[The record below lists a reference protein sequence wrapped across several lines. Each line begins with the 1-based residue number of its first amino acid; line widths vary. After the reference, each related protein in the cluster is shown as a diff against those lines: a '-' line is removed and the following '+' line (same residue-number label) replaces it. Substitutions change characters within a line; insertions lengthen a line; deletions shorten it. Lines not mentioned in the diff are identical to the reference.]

1 MGHQNIKS
9 DCGTVGTRK
18 GSSPISRPALSVFG
32 TLVMLL
38 VAVQFPFADGY
49 RMQRTQSSCY
59 YNGTHFMEGS
69 IVPTKEPCLMC
80 KCTEKTLICALKVCP
95 EQPIPPPRGC
105 ILVHKAGS
113 CCPYLQCSKLNLAVK
128 NNGDR
133 KKLHFLDY
141 YEKAAQERLEKP
153 NSYLRRSDDD
163 EVEDN
168 GACIINGTVYKSGSA
183 MVSSTLCSYCYCIN
197 GRQKCVKPKCALA
210 NQKCAPVFVDSACC
224 PIRYDCSGKTP
235 IKTSATELSTE
246 SANHVRRINNK
257 HYQRMTERRGYR
269 SNGCTSGGHTYPDG
283 EKMKSED
290 PCEVCYCIR
299 GQRKCTPKKC
309 APAIK
314 GCTPRVP
321 RGECCA
327 VRYDCK
333 HGEQKPFGR
342 KMEDEEES
350 FDFFSI
356 LFGPDPDAPKEEAKN
371 ATKTIE
377 VPVTEATPVSTTSEK
392 SFLDLLR
399 AGLDFI
405 DDAGEDELLL
415 STTSASEGSTFGSTE
430 APPELQTV
438 KVEIIQEPQA
448 IYIEKPDFNFP
459 VRKIPPVPI
468 MFKPLPKIPTL
479 LMHEPSFQNLES
491 DSLLKE
497 NPTEVSNSLS
507 ETTLKNVLTTDIFTE
522 DKTEAVEVVAT
533 TTTTT
538 ERTTPP
544 VIKVKQTSTTTMPPG
559 IVKSAQR
566 VTGTVPTGPAS
577 TTSGTTS
584 TTTTT
589 TTTSTAAPTT
599 TTTTISTTTSTASP
613 TTTTTTTTTTEIPT
627 TTTTTA
633 PTTTSTPRTTTT
645 KQTTTVPPTTAIKTA
660 SSATTIPN
668 TAAPMKVE
676 SLIANGTDYLATT
689 KAPLTKEA
697 LSTSTSSSLK
707 TDSTKPTGKTP
718 PTSSATAPTP
728 MKTSTEFIKSTSTT
742 PLPATTKKM
751 VVSEKLVRTTTQPVV
766 SSTPIDVVI
775 KIDQLVDK
783 QTVETILNSLNA
795 KIEKV
800 TKVTAVEP
808 ITTTTIATKRPNN
821 KFVGFEPEKI
831 PSTILSKMTTTTTES
846 TDSTALLNDLTT
858 SVTTESE
865 ATSTVVPDVTTLMKE
880 TTDRLTEEISSS
892 TLRISDS
899 EESTMV
905 TSTVPS
911 ETSTLQDDSSAETST
926 EVTDTT
932 VNSYTDTTHEELR
945 TEAFSVENNETA
957 TTTETITSI
966 PPTKSTPT
974 VATRPPNPL
983 KENNLL
989 SVLLSGLSNIFD
1001 ATKNDSG
1008 KQGQK
1013 NRTEYRPITPKPIP
1027 ISGFHK
1033 VSNIPSILESD
1044 IGLDYDEPTLPPS
1057 LPNLKIIPF
1066 LPADAVKKNEPPKPA
1081 SIVPPTY
1088 TYFKNHPNN
1097 YPIVN
1102 DPYETPTGY
1111 GVSNEHEI
1119 LHPGLTYKAPGKPM
1133 AEYEYSYDPAINYP
1147 ALTESYDVDAKNGYY
1162 NTKVIRDKYDTVDEM
1177 DYDYDTDTIH
1187 KYSEH
1192 PQKQDL
1198 FKNELKKFI
1207 PTKYEVPQEGTYVPV
1222 YDKYGVGYPEK
1233 NVYYTNH
1240 KELAYGGAKLDKIQ
1254 PSTDNPLFR
1263 IDGTDMSGFSPPTKT
1278 EGGFV
1283 PKEPIKDEFY
1293 YESYATTPSPIE
1305 LTDDHHAKLPYN
1317 ATPTSSYGA
1326 TPSNPFIDVIRTEPA
1341 PPLMS
1346 LIEDKEKLLSTLQSK
1361 NTSLE
1366 DLLGDPSEGGDDF
1379 EKQIISITTDSNY
1392 LSAVSEEHVPTQRT
1406 TSSKPNFTGFELN
1419 FPVSVHHSEEPV
1431 SEATKPA
1438 GNAGH
1443 ADHEPEPSGMFSLE
1457 NMLNYLL
1464 REEDPINENKLK
1476 NTTGGSGTAGSLG
1489 DGIPPFKTLPSRLTA
1504 VYDPT
1509 VGLEASL
1516 GDVKPPSD
1524 EELHDGTVT
1533 LKVESAKNDTKT
1545 LYRPSLLD
1553 LPFLNPGFHT
1563 KPINQPESDPE
1574 SQNELDRYGY
1584 TGGTPEHR
1592 ADPYQVIAEGTPG
1605 VSAES
1610 YVVNPV
1616 DINKLK
1622 QHHSEGTAEITM
1634 KSKVKD
1640 TVGILKLAGCNI
1652 YGRMYRVGRIIS
1664 ELSGP
1669 CLECKCTEVGVHCTP
1684 LDCRRRR

>member
-1 MGHQNIKS
+1 MMV
-9 DCGTVGTRK
+9 T
-18 GSSPISRPALSVFG
+18 
-32 TLVMLL
+32 TLVIS
-38 VAVQFPFADGY
+38 
-49 RMQRTQSSCY
+49 TESSCY

-141 YEKAAQERLEKP
+141 YEKAAQERLENP
-153 NSYLRRSDDD
+153 NSYLRRSDDE

-168 GACIINGTVYKSGSA
+168 GACIVNGTVYKSGSA

-197 GRQKCVKPKCALA
+197 GRQQCVKPKCALA

-224 PIRYDCSGKTP
+224 PIRYDCTGKTP
-235 IKTSATELSTE
+235 IKTGATELSTE

-257 HYQRMTERRGYR
+257 HYQRMSERRGYR
-269 SNGCTSGGHTYPDG
+269 SNGCMSGGHTYPDG

-356 LFGPDPDAPKEEAKN
+356 LFGPDPDAPKEEPKN
-371 ATKTIE
+371 VTQPVE
-377 VPVTEATPVSTTSEK
+377 VPVTEASPISTTSEK

-415 STTSASEGSTFGSTE
+415 STTAGSDGSTLTSTE

-459 VRKIPPVPI
+459 VRKPIPPVPI

-479 LMHEPSFQNLES
+479 LVNEPDFQNLES

-507 ETTLKNVLTTDIFTE
+507 ETTLKNLPTTDVYE
-522 DKTEAVEVVAT
+522 EKTETVELTVPTTSAERTTTPKMNQVPT
-533 TTTTT
+533 TTTMAPSTVETT
-538 ERTTPP
+538 
-544 VIKVKQTSTTTMPPG
+544 
-559 IVKSAQR
+559 QR
-566 VTGTVPTGPAS
+566 VTTTAQTRPATS
-577 TTSGTTS
+577 TA

-589 TTTSTAAPTT
+589 TTTTAAPSTTTTTTAAPTT
-599 TTTTISTTTSTASP
+599 TTTTTTVAP
-613 TTTTTTTTTTEIPT
+613 TTK

-633 PTTTSTPRTTTT
+633 APTTTPTPRTTTT
-645 KQTTTVPPTTAIKTA
+645 KRTTTEPPTTTTKIPITVAPSTVITSVEDSSEDISTIQPPTTVTPLKKEVLSPSSSSSLKAESIKTTEKIP
-660 SSATTIPN
+660 TT
-668 TAAPMKVE
+668 
-676 SLIANGTDYLATT
+676 
-689 KAPLTKEA
+689 
-697 LSTSTSSSLK
+697 STSTS
-707 TDSTKPTGKTP
+707 P
-718 PTSSATAPTP
+718 
-728 MKTSTEFIKSTSTT
+728 KTSTETLKVTTT
-742 PLPATTKKM
+742 PLPPSTKRQ
-751 VVSEKLVRTTTQPVV
+751 VVSEKIVQTTPQPSII
-766 SSTPIDVVI
+766 SSTPVDVVI

-783 QTVETILNSLNA
+783 HTVETIINSLNA

-800 TKVTAVEP
+800 TKVTATEP
-808 ITTTTIATKRPNN
+808 LTTTTTIAIKRPNN

-831 PSTILSKMTTTTTES
+831 PTTVLSKMATTTTEAIE
-846 TDSTALLNDLTT
+846 STAFMNDLTT
-858 SVTTESE
+858 AVTTE
-865 ATSTVVPDVTTLMKE
+865 ADVTSTIVTDATTVLRE
-880 TTDRLTEEISSS
+880 TTDRLTEEISTS
-892 TLRISDS
+892 TQRMSES
-899 EESTMV
+899 EESTMM
-905 TSTVPS
+905 TSTPVPS
-911 ETSTLQDDSSAETST
+911 ETSTMQEDEAAETST

-945 TEAFSVENNETA
+945 TEEFVVESNDTVA
-957 TTTETITSI
+957 TTEPTTSI
-966 PPTKSTPT
+966 APTKLTTP
-974 VATRPPNPL
+974 VVTRPPNPL

-1013 NRTEYRPITPKPIP
+1013 NRTEYRPVTPKPIP

-1044 IGLDYDEPTLPPS
+1044 IGMDYDEPTLPPS

-1081 SIVPPTY
+1081 KVIPPTY

-1102 DPYETPTGY
+1102 DPYEAPTGY
-1111 GVSNEHEI
+1111 GMSNEHEI
-1119 LHPGLTYKAPGKPM
+1119 LHPGLTYKAPGKPI

-1240 KELAYGGAKLDKIQ
+1240 KELAYGGAKLDKLQ
-1254 PSTDNPLFR
+1254 ASTDNPLFR

-1293 YESYATTPSPIE
+1293 YESYATTPFPIE
-1305 LTDDHHAKLPYN
+1305 VTDDHHAKLPYN

-1366 DLLGDPSEGGDDF
+1366 DMLEDPSEGSDDF
-1379 EKQIISITTDSNY
+1379 EKQIISITTDTNY
-1392 LSAVSEEHVPTQRT
+1392 LSSVSEEHAPTQRT
-1406 TSSKPNFTGFELN
+1406 TPSKPNFTGFELN

-1438 GNAGH
+1438 TGH
-1443 ADHEPEPSGMFSLE
+1443 TTPEHEPEPSGMFSLE

-1464 REEDPINENKLK
+1464 REEDPINENKLR
-1476 NTTGGSGTAGSLG
+1476 NSTGGVTPSGSLG

-1504 VYDPT
+1504 LYDPT

-1563 KPINQPESDPE
+1563 KPINQPQESDQE
-1574 SQNELDRYGY
+1574 TQNELDRYTGY
-1584 TGGTPEHR
+1584 SGGAPEHR
-1592 ADPYQVIAEGTPG
+1592 TDPYQVIAGGTPG
-1605 VSAES
+1605 VNVDS

-1684 LDCRRRR
+1684 LDCRRRRWLEDLNHMASVEVVKHGTAQPRQQQYRR

>member
-1 MGHQNIKS
+1 MMTMVIS
-9 DCGTVGTRK
+9 TRF
-18 GSSPISRPALSVFG
+18 RE
-32 TLVMLL
+32 
-38 VAVQFPFADGY
+38 
-49 RMQRTQSSCY
+49 SSCY

-80 KCTEKTLICALKVCP
+80 KCTDKTLICALKVCP

-168 GACIINGTVYKSGSA
+168 GACIVNGTVYKSGSA

-210 NQKCAPVFVDSACC
+210 NQKCAPVYVDSACC

-235 IKTSATELSTE
+235 IKNGATELSTE

-257 HYQRMTERRGYR
+257 HYQRMSERRGYR
-269 SNGCTSGGHTYPDG
+269 SNGCISGGHTYPDG

-371 ATKTIE
+371 ATQTVE

-415 STTSASEGSTFGSTE
+415 STTSTSEGSTLASTE
-430 APPELQTV
+430 SPPELQTV

-479 LMHEPSFQNLES
+479 LMNEPNFQNLES

-507 ETTLKNVLTTDIFTE
+507 ETTLKNVPATEADE
-522 DKTEAVEVVAT
+522 DKTEAE
-533 TTTTT
+533 
-538 ERTTPP
+538 
-544 VIKVKQTSTTTMPPG
+544 
-559 IVKSAQR
+559 
-566 VTGTVPTGPAS
+566 
-577 TTSGTTS
+577 
-584 TTTTT
+584 
-589 TTTSTAAPTT
+589 
-599 TTTTISTTTSTASP
+599 
-613 TTTTTTTTTTEIPT
+613 EIIT
-627 TTTTTA
+627 
-633 PTTTSTPRTTTT
+633 
-645 KQTTTVPPTTAIKTA
+645 TTTVP
-660 SSATTIPN
+660 
-668 TAAPMKVE
+668 
-676 SLIANGTDYLATT
+676 
-689 KAPLTKEA
+689 
-697 LSTSTSSSLK
+697 STSVSTS
-707 TDSTKPTGKTP
+707 
-718 PTSSATAPTP
+718 PTST
-728 MKTSTEFIKSTSTT
+728 KTSTEFISST
-742 PLPATTKKM
+742 PLPSTNKKLG
-751 VVSEKLVRTTTQPVV
+751 VSEKIVQTTPQPIV

-800 TKVTAVEP
+800 TKVTAAEP

-831 PSTILSKMTTTTTES
+831 PTTVLSKMTTTTTES
-846 TDSTALLNDLTT
+846 PQSTALINDITT
-858 SVTTESE
+858 SVISESE
-865 ATSTVVPDVTTLMKE
+865 VTSTVAPEVTTMMRE
-880 TTDRLTEEISSS
+880 TTDRLTEEISTS
-892 TLRISDS
+892 TQRISES
-899 EESTMV
+899 EESTLL
-905 TSTVPS
+905 TSTIPS
-911 ETSTLQDDSSAETST
+911 ETSTVQDDGSAETST
-926 EVTDTT
+926 EMTDTT
-932 VNSYTDTTHEELR
+932 VNSYTETTHEELR
-945 TEAFSVENNETA
+945 TEMFIVENNDTV

-966 PPTKSTPT
+966 APTRLTPT
-974 VATRPPNPL
+974 VAIRPPNPL

-1008 KQGQK
+1008 KQAQK
-1013 NRTEYRPITPKPIP
+1013 NRTEYRPVTPKPIP

-1044 IGLDYDEPTLPPS
+1044 LGLDYDEPTLPPS

-1081 SIVPPTY
+1081 KIVPPTY

-1102 DPYETPTGY
+1102 DPYETPTVY
-1111 GVSNEHEI
+1111 GMSNEHEI

-1133 AEYEYSYDPAINYP
+1133 TEYEYSYDPAINYP

-1254 PSTDNPLFR
+1254 SSTDNPLFR

-1293 YESYATTPSPIE
+1293 YESYATTPFPTE

-1317 ATPTSSYGA
+1317 ATPTSSYGGSTISQA
-1326 TPSNPFIDVIRTEPA
+1326 A
-1341 PPLMS
+1341 
-1346 LIEDKEKLLSTLQSK
+1346 LLLT
-1361 NTSLE
+1361 
-1366 DLLGDPSEGGDDF
+1366 
-1379 EKQIISITTDSNY
+1379 
-1392 LSAVSEEHVPTQRT
+1392 SEEHVPTQRT
-1406 TSSKPNFTGFELN
+1406 TPSKPNFTGFELN
-1419 FPVSVHHSEEPV
+1419 FPVSVHHSDEPV

-1438 GNAGH
+1438 NTPGAE
-1443 ADHEPEPSGMFSLE
+1443 HEPEPSGMFSLE

-1464 REEDPINENKLK
+1464 REEDPVNENKLRNSTASG
-1476 NTTGGSGTAGSLG
+1476 NTGTPG
-1489 DGIPPFKTLPSRLTA
+1489 DGIPPFKTLPFRLTA

-1533 LKVESAKNDTKT
+1533 LKVESAKNDTKA
-1545 LYRPSLLD
+1545 LYRPSLMD

-1563 KPINQPESDPE
+1563 KPVNQPESDPE

-1584 TGGTPEHR
+1584 AGTPEHR
-1592 ADPYQVIAEGTPG
+1592 ADQYQVIADSSPG
-1605 VSAES
+1605 VGTDS

-1684 LDCRRRR
+1684 LDCRRRRFKSDRLIRLCPDRISDKCLRIVDTEPYHDGEDIV

>member
-1 MGHQNIKS
+1 MTLQNTKS
-9 DCGTVGTRK
+9 HLVTARK
-18 GSSPISRPALSVFG
+18 GSSPSIRRLPAHLGLLSALAM
-32 TLVMLL
+32 LVMLL
-38 VAVQFPFADGY
+38 GLQFPFADGY

-141 YEKAAQERLEKP
+141 YEKAAQERFENP
-153 NSYLRRSDDD
+153 NAYLRRSDDD

-168 GACIINGTVYKSGSA
+168 GACIVNGTVYKSGSA

-197 GRQKCVKPKCALA
+197 GRQQCVKPKCALPS
-210 NQKCAPVFVDSACC
+210 QKCAPVFVDSACC

-235 IKTSATELSTE
+235 IKNAELATTE

-257 HYQRMTERRGYR
+257 HYQRMAERRGYR
-269 SNGCTSGGHTYPDG
+269 SNGCNAGGHTYPDG

-309 APAIK
+309 APTIK

-356 LFGPDPDAPKEEAKN
+356 LFGPDPDAPKEETKN
-371 ATKTIE
+371 VTEVIE
-377 VPVTEATPVSTTSEK
+377 APVTETAPVSTTSEK

-415 STTSASEGSTFGSTE
+415 STAVPSEANTLLTSTE
-430 APPELQTV
+430 LPPELQTV

-479 LMHEPSFQNLES
+479 LMNEPQFQNLES

-497 NPTEVSNSLS
+497 NPTEVSNSLL
-507 ETTLKNVLTTDIFTE
+507 ETT
-522 DKTEAVEVVAT
+522 
-533 TTTTT
+533 
-538 ERTTPP
+538 
-544 VIKVKQTSTTTMPPG
+544 
-559 IVKSAQR
+559 
-566 VTGTVPTGPAS
+566 
-577 TTSGTTS
+577 
-584 TTTTT
+584 
-589 TTTSTAAPTT
+589 
-599 TTTTISTTTSTASP
+599 
-613 TTTTTTTTTTEIPT
+613 
-627 TTTTTA
+627 
-633 PTTTSTPRTTTT
+633 
-645 KQTTTVPPTTAIKTA
+645 
-660 SSATTIPN
+660 
-668 TAAPMKVE
+668 
-676 SLIANGTDYLATT
+676 
-689 KAPLTKEA
+689 
-697 LSTSTSSSLK
+697 
-707 TDSTKPTGKTP
+707 
-718 PTSSATAPTP
+718 
-728 MKTSTEFIKSTSTT
+728 
-742 PLPATTKKM
+742 
-751 VVSEKLVRTTTQPVV
+751 
-766 SSTPIDVVI
+766 
-775 KIDQLVDK
+775 
-783 QTVETILNSLNA
+783 
-795 KIEKV
+795 IEKV
-800 TKVTAVEP
+800 TKVTEP
-808 ITTTTIATKRPNN
+808 IVTTTIATKRPNN
-821 KFVGFEPEKI
+821 KFVGFVPEKI
-831 PSTILSKMTTTTTES
+831 PTTVFSRVTPPVTTES
-846 TDSTALLNDLTT
+846 TESTVLLNDPTT
-858 SVTTESE
+858 SVTTEGDI
-865 ATSTVVPDVTTLMKE
+865 TSTIEPDVTTTLRDT
-880 TTDRLTEEISSS
+880 TTDRQSEEISTS
-892 TLRISDS
+892 TQRMEES
-899 EESTMV
+899 EESTTV

-911 ETSTLQDDSSAETST
+911 ETSTMQEESSAEMST
-926 EVTDTT
+926 DVTDTT
-932 VNSYTDTTHEELR
+932 IANSYTETTHEELR
-945 TEAFSVENNETA
+945 TEPFVVENNDTA
-957 TTTETITSI
+957 TTTETITSVA
-966 PPTKSTPT
+966 PTKQAPPPP
-974 VATRPPNPL
+974 TRPPNPL

-1008 KQGQK
+1008 KQSQK

-1044 IGLDYDEPTLPPS
+1044 IGMDYDEPTLPPS

-1066 LPADAVKKNEPPKPA
+1066 LPADAVKKNDPPKPV

-1102 DPYETPTGY
+1102 DPYEAPPSGY

-1119 LHPGLTYKAPGKPM
+1119 LHPGMTYKAPSKPM
-1133 AEYEYSYDPAINYP
+1133 TAEYEYAYDPAINYP

-1187 KYSEH
+1187 KYAEH
-1192 PQKQDL
+1192 PAKQDL
-1198 FKNELKKFI
+1198 FQNELKKFI
-1207 PTKYEVPQEGTYVPV
+1207 PTKYEVPLEGTYVPV

-1240 KELAYGGAKLDKIQ
+1240 KELAYGAGAKLDKVQ
-1254 PSTDNPLFR
+1254 VQSTDNPLFR

-1293 YESYATTPSPIE
+1293 YESYATTPFPTE
-1305 LTDDHHAKLPYN
+1305 LTDDHHVKLPYN
-1317 ATPTSSYGA
+1317 ATPTSSYGV

-1346 LIEDKEKLLSTLQSK
+1346 LIEDKEKLLSTLHSK

-1366 DLLGDPSEGGDDF
+1366 DLLGDPSEGSDEY
-1379 EKQIISITTDSNY
+1379 EKQIISITTDANY
-1392 LSAVSEEHVPTQRT
+1392 LSSMAEEHVPTQRT

-1419 FPVSVHHSEEPV
+1419 FPVSVHHPEEPV

-1438 GNAGH
+1438 SPAEAQH
-1443 ADHEPEPSGMFSLE
+1443 SEPEPSGMFSLE

-1464 REEDPINENKLK
+1464 REEDPINENRLR
-1476 NTTGGSGTAGSLG
+1476 NASNSETTGAVS
-1489 DGIPPFKTLPSRLTA
+1489 DGVPPFKTLPSRLTA

-1574 SQNELDRYGY
+1574 TQNELDRYGY
-1584 TGGTPEHR
+1584 GGTPEHHT
-1592 ADPYQVIAEGTPG
+1592 DQYQVIAEGTP
-1605 VSAES
+1605 SANAQS

>member
-1 MGHQNIKS
+1 MCHRVS
-9 DCGTVGTRK
+9 DDL
-18 GSSPISRPALSVFG
+18 SRE
-32 TLVMLL
+32 
-38 VAVQFPFADGY
+38 
-49 RMQRTQSSCY
+49 SSCY

-141 YEKAAQERLEKP
+141 YEKAAQERFENP
-153 NSYLRRSDDD
+153 NAYLRRSDDD

-168 GACIINGTVYKSGSA
+168 GACIVNGTVYKSGSA

-197 GRQKCVKPKCALA
+197 GRQQCVKPKCALPS
-210 NQKCAPVFVDSACC
+210 QKCAPVFVDSACC

-235 IKTSATELSTE
+235 IKNAELATTE

-257 HYQRMTERRGYR
+257 HYQRMAERRGYR
-269 SNGCTSGGHTYPDG
+269 SNGCTAGGHTYPDG

-309 APAIK
+309 APTIK

-371 ATKTIE
+371 VTEVIE
-377 VPVTEATPVSTTSEK
+377 APVTEAAPVSTTSEK

-415 STTSASEGSTFGSTE
+415 STAAPSEANTLLTSTE
-430 APPELQTV
+430 VPPELQTV

-479 LMHEPSFQNLES
+479 LMNEPQFQNLES

-497 NPTEVSNSLS
+497 NPTEVSNSLL
-507 ETTLKNVLTTDIFTE
+507 ETT
-522 DKTEAVEVVAT
+522 
-533 TTTTT
+533 
-538 ERTTPP
+538 
-544 VIKVKQTSTTTMPPG
+544 
-559 IVKSAQR
+559 
-566 VTGTVPTGPAS
+566 
-577 TTSGTTS
+577 
-584 TTTTT
+584 
-589 TTTSTAAPTT
+589 
-599 TTTTISTTTSTASP
+599 
-613 TTTTTTTTTTEIPT
+613 
-627 TTTTTA
+627 
-633 PTTTSTPRTTTT
+633 
-645 KQTTTVPPTTAIKTA
+645 
-660 SSATTIPN
+660 
-668 TAAPMKVE
+668 
-676 SLIANGTDYLATT
+676 
-689 KAPLTKEA
+689 
-697 LSTSTSSSLK
+697 
-707 TDSTKPTGKTP
+707 
-718 PTSSATAPTP
+718 
-728 MKTSTEFIKSTSTT
+728 
-742 PLPATTKKM
+742 
-751 VVSEKLVRTTTQPVV
+751 
-766 SSTPIDVVI
+766 
-775 KIDQLVDK
+775 
-783 QTVETILNSLNA
+783 
-795 KIEKV
+795 IEKV
-800 TKVTAVEP
+800 TKVTEP
-808 ITTTTIATKRPNN
+808 IGTTTIATKRPNN
-821 KFVGFEPEKI
+821 KFVGFVPEKI
-831 PSTILSKMTTTTTES
+831 PTTVFSRVTPAATMESTES
-846 TDSTALLNDLTT
+846 TVLLNDPTT
-858 SVTTESE
+858 SVTTEGDI
-865 ATSTVVPDVTTLMKE
+865 TSTIEPDVTTTLRDT
-880 TTDRLTEEISSS
+880 TTDRQSEEITTS
-892 TLRISDS
+892 TQRMGES
-899 EESTMV
+899 EEATTV

-911 ETSTLQDDSSAETST
+911 ETSTMQEESSAEMST

-932 VNSYTDTTHEELR
+932 IANSYTETTHEELR
-945 TEAFSVENNETA
+945 TEPFVVENNDTA
-957 TTTETITSI
+957 TTTETITSVA
-966 PPTKSTPT
+966 PTKQAPPPP
-974 VATRPPNPL
+974 TRPPNPL

-1008 KQGQK
+1008 KQSQK

-1044 IGLDYDEPTLPPS
+1044 IGMDYDEPTLPPS

-1066 LPADAVKKNEPPKPA
+1066 LPADAVKKNDPPKPV

-1102 DPYETPTGY
+1102 DPYEAPPSGY

-1119 LHPGLTYKAPGKPM
+1119 LHPGMTYKAPGKPM
-1133 AEYEYSYDPAINYP
+1133 TAEYEYAYDPAINYP

-1187 KYSEH
+1187 KYAEH
-1192 PQKQDL
+1192 PAKQDL
-1198 FKNELKKFI
+1198 FQNELKKFI

-1240 KELAYGGAKLDKIQ
+1240 KELAYGAGAKLDKVQ
-1254 PSTDNPLFR
+1254 VQSTDNPLFR

-1293 YESYATTPSPIE
+1293 YESYATTPFPTE
-1305 LTDDHHAKLPYN
+1305 LTDDHHVKLPYN
-1317 ATPTSSYGA
+1317 ATPTSSYGV

-1366 DLLGDPSEGGDDF
+1366 DLLGDPSEGSDEY
-1379 EKQIISITTDSNY
+1379 EKQIISITTDANY
-1392 LSAVSEEHVPTQRT
+1392 LSSMVEEHVPTQRT

-1419 FPVSVHHSEEPV
+1419 FPVSVHHPEEPV

-1438 GNAGH
+1438 SPAEAQH
-1443 ADHEPEPSGMFSLE
+1443 SEPEPSGMFSLE

-1464 REEDPINENKLK
+1464 REEDPINENRLR
-1476 NTTGGSGTAGSLG
+1476 NTTNSETTGAVS
-1489 DGIPPFKTLPSRLTA
+1489 DGVPPFKTLPSRLTA

-1574 SQNELDRYGY
+1574 TQNELDRYGY
-1584 TGGTPEHR
+1584 GGTPEHHT
-1592 ADPYQVIAEGTPG
+1592 DQYQVIAEGTPG
-1605 VSAES
+1605 ANAQS

-1669 CLECKCTEVGVHCTP
+1669 CLECKCTEQYDCQVAQGSKHHDRFGRLRLHLGPIDDEPYEEATKRTTNVSCHTDAWLKVSFGKAVAYRVQHVANAQHQHGNEPVVAYTP
-1684 LDCRRRR
+1684 AEAPTISDGSNTEAPKPPATMPAK

>member
-1 MGHQNIKS
+1 
-9 DCGTVGTRK
+9 
-18 GSSPISRPALSVFG
+18 
-32 TLVMLL
+32 
-38 VAVQFPFADGY
+38 
-49 RMQRTQSSCY
+49 
-59 YNGTHFMEGS
+59 MEGS

-141 YEKAAQERLEKP
+141 YEKAAQERLENP

-168 GACIINGTVYKSGSA
+168 GACIVNGTVYKSGSA

-197 GRQKCVKPKCALA
+197 GRQQCVKPKCALPSEKCA
-210 NQKCAPVFVDSACC
+210 LPSEKCAPVFVDSACC

-235 IKTSATELSTE
+235 FKNTATELATE

-257 HYQRMTERRGYR
+257 HYQRMAERRGYR
-269 SNGCTSGGHTYPDG
+269 TNGCTSGGHTYPDG

-299 GQRKCTPKKC
+299 GQRNCTPKKC
-309 APAIK
+309 APTIK

-327 VRYDCK
+327 VRYECK

-371 ATKTIE
+371 ATKVIE
-377 VPVTEATPVSTTSEK
+377 APVTEASPVSTTSEK

-415 STTSASEGSTFGSTE
+415 STTGASVTSTFTTTE
-430 APPELQTV
+430 TPPELQTV

-459 VRKIPPVPI
+459 VRNRPSVPI
-468 MFKPLPKIPTL
+468 MFKPLPKLPTML
-479 LMHEPSFQNLES
+479 VNEPQFQNLES

-507 ETTLKNVLTTDIFTE
+507 ETTIKSVPTAENEEEQTE
-522 DKTEAVEVVAT
+522 ITEAIVS
-533 TTTTT
+533 TTTT
-538 ERTTPP
+538 ERTT
-544 VIKVKQTSTTTMPPG
+544 TRTTTTTTMAPSTS
-559 IVKSAQR
+559 KSTQR
-566 VTGTVPTGPAS
+566 
-577 TTSGTTS
+577 

-589 TTTSTAAPTT
+589 TTATP
-599 TTTTISTTTSTASP
+599 P
-613 TTTTTTTTTTEIPT
+613 TTTTTTTTTLAPT
-627 TTTTTA
+627 TTTTTTTMTT
-633 PTTTSTPRTTTT
+633 PTTTTTRRTTTT
-645 KQTTTVPPTTAIKTA
+645 KQTTSEVPTTTTEPAETTTLMGTTVEQKLRPLVDKSTILPSTTA
-660 SSATTIPN
+660 P
-668 TAAPMKVE
+668 PV
-676 SLIANGTDYLATT
+676 
-689 KAPLTKEA
+689 KEA
-697 LSTSTSSSLK
+697 ELTTSTVKPTESTLKTTEKISSTSVPTPTQPTTTTTEYAK
-707 TDSTKPTGKTP
+707 TTPTTQQ
-718 PTSSATAPTP
+718 APT
-728 MKTSTEFIKSTSTT
+728 KRVT
-742 PLPATTKKM
+742 
-751 VVSEKLVRTTTQPVV
+751 VSEKLLQTTPPPAV
-766 SSTPIDVVI
+766 SSIPVDVVI

-783 QTVETILNSLNA
+783 QTVETILHSLNA

-800 TKVTAVEP
+800 TKVTEP

-831 PSTILSKMTTTTTES
+831 PTTVFAKVTPTTSVVTTES
-846 TDSTALLNDLTT
+846 TESTVLLNDVTT
-858 SVTTESE
+858 SITTEGDV
-865 ATSTVVPDVTTLMKE
+865 TSTLEPDVTSTLRDT
-880 TTDRLTEEISSS
+880 TTDRQTEEISTS
-892 TLRISDS
+892 TQQMVES
-899 EESTMV
+899 EESTALP

-911 ETSTLQDDSSAETST
+911 ETSTVQEDASAETST
-926 EVTDTT
+926 EVADTT
-932 VNSYTDTTHEELR
+932 VSNSYTETTHEELR
-945 TEAFSVENNETA
+945 TEPFEVESNDTV
-957 TTTETITSI
+957 TSTETITSI
-966 PPTKSTPT
+966 APTKQASPPPPSPQ
-974 VATRPPNPL
+974 RPPNPL

-1001 ATKNDSG
+1001 ATRNDSG
-1008 KQGQK
+1008 KQSQK
-1013 NRTEYRPITPKPIP
+1013 NRTEHRPIAPKPIP

-1066 LPADAVKKNEPPKPA
+1066 LPADAVKKNDPPKPA
-1081 SIVPPTY
+1081 QIVPPTY

-1102 DPYETPTGY
+1102 DPYEAPSGY

-1119 LHPGLTYKAPGKPM
+1119 LHPGMTYKAPGKPM
-1133 AEYEYSYDPAINYP
+1133 AEYKYAYDPAINYP

-1198 FKNELKKFI
+1198 FQNELKKFI

-1240 KELAYGGAKLDKIQ
+1240 KELAYGGASKLDKIQ
-1254 PSTDNPLFR
+1254 SSTDNPLFR

-1293 YESYATTPSPIE
+1293 YESYATTPFPSE

-1317 ATPTSSYGA
+1317 ATPTSSYGV

-1366 DLLGDPSEGGDDF
+1366 DLLGDPSEASDDY

-1392 LSAVSEEHVPTQRT
+1392 LSSMSEEHSAPTQRT
-1406 TSSKPNFTGFELN
+1406 TPSKPNFTGFELH

-1438 GNAGH
+1438 TPTEAQR
-1443 ADHEPEPSGMFSLE
+1443 EPEPSGMFSLE

-1464 REEDPINENKLK
+1464 REEDPVNENKLK
-1476 NTTGGSGTAGSLG
+1476 NSSNSDAAGALG
-1489 DGIPPFKTLPSRLTA
+1489 DGVPPFKTLPSRLTA

-1509 VGLEASL
+1509 IGLEASL

-1563 KPINQPESDPE
+1563 KPINQPEADPE
-1574 SQNELDRYGY
+1574 TQNELDRYGY
-1584 TGGTPEHR
+1584 GGTPEHHT
-1592 ADPYQVIAEGTPG
+1592 DQYQVIAEGTPG
-1605 VSAES
+1605 AHTES

-1684 LDCRRRR
+1684 LDCRKRR

>member
-1 MGHQNIKS
+1 
-9 DCGTVGTRK
+9 
-18 GSSPISRPALSVFG
+18 
-32 TLVMLL
+32 
-38 VAVQFPFADGY
+38 
-49 RMQRTQSSCY
+49 
-59 YNGTHFMEGS
+59 MEGS

-141 YEKAAQERLEKP
+141 YEKAAQERLENP

-168 GACIINGTVYKSGSA
+168 GACIVNGTVYKSGSA

-197 GRQKCVKPKCALA
+197 GRQQCVKPKCALPS
-210 NQKCAPVFVDSACC
+210 QKCAPVFIDSACC

-235 IKTSATELSTE
+235 IKATELSTE

-257 HYQRMTERRGYR
+257 HYQRMAERRGYR
-269 SNGCTSGGHTYPDG
+269 SNGCTFGGQTYPDG

-309 APAIK
+309 APTIK

-371 ATKTIE
+371 ATETVG
-377 VPVTEATPVSTTSEK
+377 VPVTEAAPVSTTSEK

-415 STTSASEGSTFGSTE
+415 SSTAATEASTLASTE
-430 APPELQTV
+430 EPPELQTV

-479 LMHEPSFQNLES
+479 LMNEPQFQNLES

-497 NPTEVSNSLS
+497 TPTEVSNSLS
-507 ETTLKNVLTTDIFTE
+507 ETTVQNVPTVESDEEL
-522 DKTEAVEVVAT
+522 TEATEEIVSTTAKEKTTTRTTRTTTTVAPSTSKSTQQTTTASTTGAPQTKPT

-538 ERTTPP
+538 
-544 VIKVKQTSTTTMPPG
+544 TSVTVTTTLPP
-559 IVKSAQR
+559 
-566 VTGTVPTGPAS
+566 S
-577 TTSGTTS
+577 T

-589 TTTSTAAPTT
+589 TTTSTT
-599 TTTTISTTTSTASP
+599 
-613 TTTTTTTTTTEIPT
+613 
-627 TTTTTA
+627 
-633 PTTTSTPRTTTT
+633 TPRTTTT
-645 KQTTTVPPTTAIKTA
+645 KKTTTEPPTTTTET
-660 SSATTIPN
+660 SATTTP
-668 TAAPMKVE
+668 
-676 SLIANGTDYLATT
+676 SSTT
-689 KAPLTKEA
+689 VVTTIRTSVKNSTVLPTTTTSSIKRIEPSTPT
-697 LSTSTSSSLK
+697 STSTK
-707 TDSTKPTGKTP
+707 IMEK
-718 PTSSATAPTP
+718 
-728 MKTSTEFIKSTSTT
+728 ISTT
-742 PLPATTKKM
+742 PTSTQPAKTTPEYIKTTTISPSPPSTTRKL
-751 VVSEKLVRTTTQPVV
+751 VVSEKIVRTTPQPAA
-766 SSTPIDVVI
+766 SSTPVDVVL

-783 QTVETILNSLNA
+783 ETVETILNSLNA

-800 TKVTAVEP
+800 TKVTEP

-821 KFVGFEPEKI
+821 KFVGFELEKI
-831 PSTILSKMTTTTTES
+831 PTTVLSKLTTVTTTES
-846 TDSTALLNDLTT
+846 TESTVQLNDLTT
-858 SVTTESE
+858 SVTTEGD
-865 ATSTVVPDVTTLMKE
+865 ATSTFEPDVTTTLKE
-880 TTDRLTEEISSS
+880 TTTERQTEEISTS
-892 TLRISDS
+892 TQRIGES
-899 EESTMV
+899 EESTTV

-911 ETSTLQDDSSAETST
+911 ETSTMQDDGSAEIST

-932 VNSYTDTTHEELR
+932 VSNSYTDTTHEELR
-945 TEAFSVENNETA
+945 TESFAVESNNETA
-957 TTTETITSI
+957 TTTETITTSV
-966 PPTKSTPT
+966 PTKSTPPP
-974 VATRPPNPL
+974 ATRPPNPL

-1008 KQGQK
+1008 KQSQK
-1013 NRTEYRPITPKPIP
+1013 NRTEYRPVAPKPIP

-1044 IGLDYDEPTLPPS
+1044 IGMDYDEPTLPPS

-1066 LPADAVKKNEPPKPA
+1066 LPADAVKKNDPPKPA
-1081 SIVPPTY
+1081 KIVPPTY

-1102 DPYETPTGY
+1102 DPYEPPSGY

-1119 LHPGLTYKAPGKPM
+1119 LHPGMTYKAPGKPM
-1133 AEYEYSYDPAINYP
+1133 TEYEYAYDPAINYP

-1240 KELAYGGAKLDKIQ
+1240 KELAYGGAKVDKIQ
-1254 PSTDNPLFR
+1254 SSTDNPLFR

-1278 EGGFV
+1278 EGMKSVELRGRLEINASLFTGGFV

-1293 YESYATTPSPIE
+1293 YESYATTPFPIE

-1317 ATPTSSYGA
+1317 ATPTSSYGV

-1346 LIEDKEKLLSTLQSK
+1346 LIEDKEKLMSTLHSK
-1361 NTSLE
+1361 NTSFE
-1366 DLLGDPSEGGDDF
+1366 DLLRDPSEGSDEY
-1379 EKQIISITTDSNY
+1379 EKQIISITTDSSY
-1392 LSAVSEEHVPTQRT
+1392 LSSMAEEHAPTQRST
-1406 TSSKPNFTGFELN
+1406 PSKPNFTGFELN

-1431 SEATKPA
+1431 SEATRPA
-1438 GNAGH
+1438 STAQ
-1443 ADHEPEPSGMFSLE
+1443 HEPEPSGMYSLE

-1464 REEDPINENKLK
+1464 REEDHVNENKLK
-1476 NTTGGSGTAGSLG
+1476 NSTTDEPAGSLG
-1489 DGIPPFKTLPSRLTA
+1489 DGVPPFKTLPSRLTA

-1516 GDVKPPSD
+1516 GDVKPPTD

-1574 SQNELDRYGY
+1574 TQNELDRYGY
-1584 TGGTPEHR
+1584 GGATPEHHT
-1592 ADPYQVIAEGTPG
+1592 DSQYQVIAEGTPG
-1605 VSAES
+1605 ANTES

>member
-1 MGHQNIKS
+1 MYTI
-9 DCGTVGTRK
+9 GTMVDMADEENMCHHHNDDDGDLNEFSTVRR
-18 GSSPISRPALSVFG
+18 ISLTMWPSE
-32 TLVMLL
+32 
-38 VAVQFPFADGY
+38 
-49 RMQRTQSSCY
+49 SSCY

-197 GRQKCVKPKCALA
+197 GRQKCVKPKCALT

-235 IKTSATELSTE
+235 IKNSATELSTE

-257 HYQRMTERRGYR
+257 HYQRMSERRGYR
-269 SNGCTSGGHTYPDG
+269 SNGCISGGHTYPDG

-415 STTSASEGSTFGSTE
+415 STTSASEGSTFTSTE
-430 APPELQTV
+430 SPPELQTV

-479 LMHEPSFQNLES
+479 LMNEPNFQNLES

-507 ETTLKNVLTTDIFTE
+507 ETTLKNVPTTDTYE
-522 DKTEAVEVVAT
+522 DKTETEEIIIT
-533 TTTTT
+533 TTAT
-538 ERTTPP
+538 ERTTTPSM
-544 VIKVKQTSTTTMPPG
+544 KKKQTSTTTMEP
-559 IVKSAQR
+559 
-566 VTGTVPTGPAS
+566 VTAKTTQSITEPAPTRPS
-577 TTSGTTS
+577 TTTS

-589 TTTSTAAPTT
+589 TTTSTTTETPTT
-599 TTTTISTTTSTASP
+599 TTTTNAPITT
-613 TTTTTTTTTTEIPT
+613 T

-633 PTTTSTPRTTTT
+633 PTTTSTTTVPSTTFTPPTTTV
-645 KQTTTVPPTTAIKTA
+645 KQTTAIPLTTTVKTA
-660 SSATTIPN
+660 SSTTNIPN
-668 TAAPMKVE
+668 TEATRKVE
-676 SLIANGTDYLATT
+676 SSVANETVQLTT
-689 KAPLTKEA
+689 TITPLKKEVI
-697 LSTSTSSSLK
+697 STSTSPSLEADSFK
-707 TDSTKPTGKTP
+707 TTTTIPSTSVSTSPTSTKTT
-718 PTSSATAPTP
+718 
-728 MKTSTEFIKSTSTT
+728 TEYIRSTT
-742 PLPATTKKM
+742 TPQPSSTKKLR
-751 VVSEKLVRTTTQPVV
+751 VSEKIVQTTPQPIV

-800 TKVTAVEP
+800 AKVTATEP
-808 ITTTTIATKRPNN
+808 ITTTTIAIKRPNN

-831 PSTILSKMTTTTTES
+831 PSTILSKLTTTTTES
-846 TDSTALLNDLTT
+846 IDTTALMNDVTT
-858 SVTTESE
+858 SVASE
-865 ATSTVVPDVTTLMKE
+865 GELTSTVAPDVTTTMRE
-880 TTDRLTEEISSS
+880 TTDRLTEPISTS
-892 TLRISDS
+892 TQRISES
-899 EESTMV
+899 EESTLL
-905 TSTVPS
+905 TSTVPP
-911 ETSTLQDDSSAETST
+911 ETSTVQDDGSAEAST
-926 EVTDTT
+926 EMTDTT
-932 VNSYTDTTHEELR
+932 VNSYTETTHEELR
-945 TEAFSVENNETA
+945 TEPLIVESNDTL

-966 PPTKSTPT
+966 TPTKSTAT
-974 VATRPPNPL
+974 VVTRPPNPL

-1008 KQGQK
+1008 KQAQK
-1013 NRTEYRPITPKPIP
+1013 NRTEYRPISPKPIP

-1081 SIVPPTY
+1081 KIVPPTY

-1102 DPYETPTGY
+1102 DPYETPSAY
-1111 GVSNEHEI
+1111 GLSNEHEI
-1119 LHPGLTYKAPGKPM
+1119 LHPGLTYKAPGKPI

-1240 KELAYGGAKLDKIQ
+1240 KEIAYGGAKLDKIQ
-1254 PSTDNPLFR
+1254 SSTDNPLFR

-1293 YESYATTPSPIE
+1293 YESYATTPFPIE
-1305 LTDDHHAKLPYN
+1305 LTDEHHAKLPYN
-1317 ATPTSSYGA
+1317 ATPTSSYGV

-1366 DLLGDPSEGGDDF
+1366 DLIGDPSDGSEEF

-1392 LSAVSEEHVPTQRT
+1392 LSSASEEHVPTQRT
-1406 TSSKPNFTGFELN
+1406 TPSKPNFTGFELK

-1438 GNAGH
+1438 DNAG
-1443 ADHEPEPSGMFSLE
+1443 AEHEPEPSGMFSLE

-1464 REEDPINENKLK
+1464 REEDPVNENKLR
-1476 NTTGGSGTAGSLG
+1476 NSTASGNAGSLG

-1584 TGGTPEHR
+1584 GGTPEHR
-1592 ADPYQVIAEGTPG
+1592 ADQYQVIAGGTPG
-1605 VSAES
+1605 VGADS

>member
-1 MGHQNIKS
+1 MHFERRHP
-9 DCGTVGTRK
+9 TVGPPK
-18 GSSPISRPALSVFG
+18 GSSMLG
-32 TLVMLL
+32 TFCTTLL
-38 VAVQFPFADGY
+38 IAFLAATQFPFADGY

-80 KCTEKTLICALKVCP
+80 KCTDKTLICALKVCP

-113 CCPYLQCSKLNLAVK
+113 CCPYLQCSKLNLALK
-128 NNGDR
+128 NHGDR

-141 YEKAAQERLEKP
+141 YEKAAQERLENP

-168 GACIINGTVYKSGSA
+168 GACIVNGTVYKSGSA
-183 MVSSTLCSYCYCIN
+183 MVSSSLCSYCYCIN

-224 PIRYDCSGKTP
+224 PIRYDCTGKTP
-235 IKTSATELSTE
+235 IKNSAIEQSSE

-257 HYQRMTERRGYR
+257 HYQRMSDRRGYR
-269 SNGCTSGGHTYPDG
+269 SNGCTVGTHTYPDG

-290 PCEVCYCIR
+290 PCEACYCIR

-309 APAIK
+309 APPIK

-350 FDFFSI
+350 FDFFTI

-371 ATKTIE
+371 ASQTIE
-377 VPVTEATPVSTTSEK
+377 VPPVTEAAPVSTTSEK

-415 STTSASEGSTFGSTE
+415 STTTSPEVGTVTSTE
-430 APPELQTV
+430 ASHELQTV

-459 VRKIPPVPI
+459 VRNIPPVPI

-479 LMHEPSFQNLES
+479 LMNEPSFQNLES

-497 NPTEVSNSLS
+497 NLTEVSNSLT
-507 ETTLKNVLTTDIFTE
+507 ETTDKNVPTTDVYE
-522 DKTEAVEVVAT
+522 EKTET
-533 TTTTT
+533 SSSI
-538 ERTTPP
+538 P
-544 VIKVKQTSTTTMPPG
+544 V
-559 IVKSAQR
+559 
-566 VTGTVPTGPAS
+566 
-577 TTSGTTS
+577 TTS
-584 TTTTT
+584 TKTTT
-589 TTTSTAAPTT
+589 TTTSTTIKPTTTANTKKDKPTTTALPSTVKPTPKIPTAPVTRMPVTRTTTTSTTTTSTTTKPTTSRTTSTTVTASTLKTSTPTT
-599 TTTTISTTTSTASP
+599 TTEMPRDIPPRHSTTNAPSTTIVPVEVSSTATKRNLTVVSKIVPNISTTSVEPS
-613 TTTTTTTTTTEIPT
+613 
-627 TTTTTA
+627 
-633 PTTTSTPRTTTT
+633 
-645 KQTTTVPPTTAIKTA
+645 
-660 SSATTIPN
+660 TTITPLK
-668 TAAPMKVE
+668 KVE
-676 SLIANGTDYLATT
+676 F
-689 KAPLTKEA
+689 
-697 LSTSTSSSLK
+697 STSSSLSFRTSPTKSVERISSVASSTTHKPLK
-707 TDSTKPTGKTP
+707 TTSATITPASTIVSSSTKKP
-718 PTSSATAPTP
+718 AVL
-728 MKTSTEFIKSTSTT
+728 ERLVVTT
-742 PLPATTKKM
+742 PKSA
-751 VVSEKLVRTTTQPVV
+751 
-766 SSTPIDVVI
+766 SSTPVDVVI

-783 QTVETILNSLNA
+783 STVETILNSLNA

-800 TKVTAVEP
+800 AKVTASEP
-808 ITTTTIATKRPNN
+808 IITTTIATKRPNN
-821 KFVGFEPEKI
+821 KFVGFGLAKV
-831 PSTILSKMTTTTTES
+831 STPVQPKTTTTTTTEPMES
-846 TDSTALLNDLTT
+846 TVLIDE
-858 SVTTESE
+858 VTTAVVAESE
-865 ATSTVVPDVTTLMKE
+865 VTSTVEPESTTVMRESTKQP
-880 TTDRLTEEISSS
+880 TEEVMTS
-892 TLRISDS
+892 TQQFSES
-899 EESTMV
+899 EESTTMTSTISSESSTIPEDFTETTTEQMDSMV
-905 TSTVPS
+905 TSNT
-911 ETSTLQDDSSAETST
+911 ESS
-926 EVTDTT
+926 
-932 VNSYTDTTHEELR
+932 HEALR
-945 TEAFSVENNETA
+945 TELFIAENNDTITTTPA
-957 TTTETITSI
+957 TT
-966 PPTKSTPT
+966 PVAPTKLTTPPS
-974 VATRPPNPL
+974 RPANPL

-1008 KQGQK
+1008 KQSQK
-1013 NRTEYRPITPKPIP
+1013 NRTEYRPLTPKPIP

-1033 VSNIPSILESD
+1033 ISNIPSILETD
-1044 IGLDYDEPTLPPS
+1044 VGLDYDEPTLPPS

-1066 LPADAVKKNEPPKPA
+1066 LPADAVKKNDPPKPA
-1081 SIVPPTY
+1081 NIIPPTY

-1102 DPYETPTGY
+1102 DPYEVPTAY
-1111 GVSNEHEI
+1111 GMGSEHEI
-1119 LHPGLTYKAPGKPM
+1119 LHPGLTYKTHAKPM
-1133 AEYEYSYDPAINYP
+1133 TEYEYTYDPAINYP
-1147 ALTESYDVDAKNGYY
+1147 ALTENYDIDAKNGYY
-1162 NTKVIRDKYDTVDEM
+1162 NTKIIRDKYDTVDET

-1187 KYSEH
+1187 KYAEH

-1240 KELAYGGAKLDKIQ
+1240 KELAYGGAKLDKVQ
-1254 PSTDNPLFR
+1254 ASTDNPLFR

-1293 YESYATTPSPIE
+1293 YESYATTPFPTGE
-1305 LTDDHHAKLPYN
+1305 LSTDDHHVKLPYN
-1317 ATPTSSYGA
+1317 VSSTSSYGA
-1326 TPSNPFIDVIRTEPA
+1326 TPANPFIDVIRTEPA

-1346 LIEDKEKLLSTLQSK
+1346 LIEDKEKLLSNLQSH
-1361 NTSLE
+1361 NASLE
-1366 DLLGDPSEGGDDF
+1366 DLLGDSDEGSDEY
-1379 EKQIISITTDSNY
+1379 EKQIISITTDVNY
-1392 LSAVSEEHVPTQRT
+1392 LSSVSHEETATHRT
-1406 TSSKPNFTGFELN
+1406 TPSKPNFTGFELN
-1419 FPVSVHHSEEPV
+1419 FPVSVDHSVEPI
-1431 SEATKPA
+1431 SATSKPTT
-1438 GNAGH
+1438 NS
-1443 ADHEPEPSGMFSLE
+1443 DSSHEPEPSGMFSLE
-1457 NMLNYLL
+1457 NMLNFLL
-1464 REEDPINENKLK
+1464 REEDPIHENKLR
-1476 NTTGGSGTAGSLG
+1476 NGTGGDAASSSLA
-1489 DGIPPFKTLPSRLTA
+1489 DGIPPFKTLPSRLTS
-1504 VYDPT
+1504 VYDPS
-1509 VGLEASL
+1509 VGLETSL
-1516 GDVKPPSD
+1516 GEVKPPSD

-1533 LKVESAKNDTKT
+1533 LKVESAKNDTKA

-1563 KPINQPESDPE
+1563 KPINQPEPDTE

-1584 TGGTPEHR
+1584 GVSERHT
-1592 ADPYQVIAEGTPG
+1592 DQYQVIAGGAP
-1605 VSAES
+1605 SINANS

>member
-1 MGHQNIKS
+1 
-9 DCGTVGTRK
+9 
-18 GSSPISRPALSVFG
+18 PE
-32 TLVMLL
+32 
-38 VAVQFPFADGY
+38 
-49 RMQRTQSSCY
+49 SSCY

-141 YEKAAQERLEKP
+141 YEKAAQERFENP
-153 NSYLRRSDDD
+153 NAYLRRSDDD

-168 GACIINGTVYKSGSA
+168 GACIVNGTVYKSGSA

-197 GRQKCVKPKCALA
+197 GRQQCVKPKCALPS
-210 NQKCAPVFVDSACC
+210 QKCAPVFVDSACC

-235 IKTSATELSTE
+235 IKNAELATTE

-257 HYQRMTERRGYR
+257 HYQRMAERRGYR
-269 SNGCTSGGHTYPDG
+269 SNGCTAGGHTYPDG

-309 APAIK
+309 APTIK

-356 LFGPDPDAPKEEAKN
+356 LFGPDPDAPKEETKN
-371 ATKTIE
+371 VTEVIE
-377 VPVTEATPVSTTSEK
+377 TPVTETAPVSTTSEK

-415 STTSASEGSTFGSTE
+415 STAAPSEANTLLTSTE
-430 APPELQTV
+430 VPPELQT
-438 KVEIIQEPQA
+438 
-448 IYIEKPDFNFP
+448 
-459 VRKIPPVPI
+459 R
-468 MFKPLPKIPTL
+468 
-479 LMHEPSFQNLES
+479 S
-491 DSLLKE
+491 
-497 NPTEVSNSLS
+497 
-507 ETTLKNVLTTDIFTE
+507 
-522 DKTEAVEVVAT
+522 
-533 TTTTT
+533 TT
-538 ERTTPP
+538 E
-544 VIKVKQTSTTTMPPG
+544 
-559 IVKSAQR
+559 
-566 VTGTVPTGPAS
+566 
-577 TTSGTTS
+577 
-584 TTTTT
+584 
-589 TTTSTAAPTT
+589 APTT
-599 TTTTISTTTSTASP
+599 TTEAP
-613 TTTTTTTTTTEIPT
+613 TTTTEPPT
-627 TTTTTA
+627 TTTLTSTTVVA
-633 PTTTSTPRTTTT
+633 KAKPLEDESTILPTTTITPTKKAELTTSTTSSSPKTKPTEKISSTSLPTSTLEVKTTAEYIKTTTT
-645 KQTTTVPPTTAIKTA
+645 PP
-660 SSATTIPN
+660 
-668 TAAPMKVE
+668 
-676 SLIANGTDYLATT
+676 
-689 KAPLTKEA
+689 
-697 LSTSTSSSLK
+697 
-707 TDSTKPTGKTP
+707 
-718 PTSSATAPTP
+718 
-728 MKTSTEFIKSTSTT
+728 
-742 PLPATTKKM
+742 PLPTKKV
-751 VVSEKLVRTTTQPVV
+751 VVSEKLLQTTPPPAV
-766 SSTPIDVVI
+766 SHSTPVDVVI

-800 TKVTAVEP
+800 TKVTEP
-808 ITTTTIATKRPNN
+808 IVTTTIATKRPNN
-821 KFVGFEPEKI
+821 KFVGFVPEKI
-831 PSTILSKMTTTTTES
+831 PTTVFSRVTSPVTTES
-846 TDSTALLNDLTT
+846 TESTVLLNDPTT
-858 SVTTESE
+858 SATTEGDI
-865 ATSTVVPDVTTLMKE
+865 TSTIEPDVTTTLRDT
-880 TTDRLTEEISSS
+880 TTDRQSEEITTS
-892 TLRISDS
+892 TQRMGES
-899 EESTMV
+899 EESTTV

-911 ETSTLQDDSSAETST
+911 ETSTMQEESSAEMST

-932 VNSYTDTTHEELR
+932 IANSYTETTHEELR
-945 TEAFSVENNETA
+945 TEPFVVENNDTA
-957 TTTETITSI
+957 TTTETITSVA
-966 PPTKSTPT
+966 PTKQAPPPP
-974 VATRPPNPL
+974 TRPPNPL

-1008 KQGQK
+1008 KQSQK

-1044 IGLDYDEPTLPPS
+1044 IGMDYDEPTLPPS

-1066 LPADAVKKNEPPKPA
+1066 LPADAVKKNDPPKP
-1081 SIVPPTY
+1081 
-1088 TYFKNHPNN
+1088 
-1097 YPIVN
+1097 
-1102 DPYETPTGY
+1102 
-1111 GVSNEHEI
+1111 
-1119 LHPGLTYKAPGKPM
+1119 
-1133 AEYEYSYDPAINYP
+1133 
-1147 ALTESYDVDAKNGYY
+1147 NGYY

-1187 KYSEH
+1187 KYAEH
-1192 PQKQDL
+1192 PAKQDL
-1198 FKNELKKFI
+1198 FQNELKKFI

-1222 YDKYGVGYPEK
+1222 YDKYG
-1233 NVYYTNH
+1233 
-1240 KELAYGGAKLDKIQ
+1240 
-1254 PSTDNPLFR
+1254 STDNPLFR

-1293 YESYATTPSPIE
+1293 YESYATTPFPTE
-1305 LTDDHHAKLPYN
+1305 LTDDHHTL
-1317 ATPTSSYGA
+1317 TTSIRNCYTQNFIKNSSFPV

-1366 DLLGDPSEGGDDF
+1366 DLLGDPSEGSDEY
-1379 EKQIISITTDSNY
+1379 EKQIISITTDANY
-1392 LSAVSEEHVPTQRT
+1392 LSSMAEEHVPTQRT

-1419 FPVSVHHSEEPV
+1419 FPVSVHHPEEPV

-1438 GNAGH
+1438 SPAEAQH
-1443 ADHEPEPSGMFSLE
+1443 SEPEPNGMFSLE

-1464 REEDPINENKLK
+1464 REEDPINENRLR
-1476 NTTGGSGTAGSLG
+1476 NTTNSETTGAVS
-1489 DGIPPFKTLPSRLTA
+1489 DGVPPFKTLPSRLTA

-1574 SQNELDRYGY
+1574 TQNELDRYGY
-1584 TGGTPEHR
+1584 GGSPEHHT
-1592 ADPYQVIAEGTPG
+1592 DQYQVIAEGTPG
-1605 VSAES
+1605 ANAQS